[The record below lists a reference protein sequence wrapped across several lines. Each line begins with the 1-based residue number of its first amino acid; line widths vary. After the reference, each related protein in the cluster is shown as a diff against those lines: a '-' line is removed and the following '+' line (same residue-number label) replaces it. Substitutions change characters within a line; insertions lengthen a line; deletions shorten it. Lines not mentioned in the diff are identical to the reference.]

1 MKKNIQKYMVLA
13 LLIVIAA
20 CGGIGIG
27 SLAQGSGG
35 REAGRAGEKA
45 AGRDGKAPAEAEMP
59 GFVEEGQSYAFL
71 EFKRGKE
78 PVLLVTDGTYGY
90 NGLEASF
97 SSEVYGKD
105 GEGNWQRMAVIA
117 GSGTAYPLRYDKRGI
132 YVTGAHFAVYYTVDW
147 ERMQLA
153 AEEYASESFDESGKA
168 SYVYAERGEAEQAAE
183 DNRHLIALF
192 DRYEKALLVDFQ
204 KKE

>member
-1 MKKNIQKYMVLA
+1 MRKYMVLA
-13 LLIVIAA
+13 FLIVIGA

-35 REAGRAGEKA
+35 KEAGRIWEKTL
-45 AGRDGKAPAEAEMP
+45 DGNGKEPAEEEVP
-59 GFVEEGQSYAFL
+59 SFLEEGQSYAYL
-71 EFKRGKE
+71 ELKRGKD
-78 PVLLVTDGTYGY
+78 PVLLVADGTYGY

-117 GSGTAYPLRYDKRGI
+117 GSGTAYPIRYDKRGI

-147 ERMQLA
+147 ERMQLV
-153 AEEYASESFDESGKA
+153 AEEYAAESFDENGNA
-168 SYVYAERGEAEQAAE
+168 SYIYAEEGEAEQAAE
-183 DNRHLIALF
+183 DNRCLIALF
-192 DRYEKALLVDFQ
+192 DRYEKARLVDFQ
-204 KKE
+204 KVD